1 LPSDDLFSTTAAST
15 KNHWELLENRV
26 NRLLENILLLR
37 DINNQLKKEN
47 NSLKDELKNIQ
58 QSGSEAELSNLRR
71 QHDEALQDLKQV
83 KQNLQ
88 RIESLAS
95 ELKLEGY

>member
-1 LPSDDLFSTTAAST
+1 LPSDDLFSPAST
-15 KNHWELLENRV
+15 QTQAPWDLLENRV

-37 DINNQLKKEN
+37 DINIRLQKEN
-47 NSLKDELKNIQ
+47 ESLKDELKSIH
-58 QSGSEAELSNLRR
+58 QSGSEKELENLRR
-71 QHDEALQDLKQV
+71 QHEEALQDLKQV

-95 ELKLEGY
+95 ELNLEGY